1 LTLAFI
7 IRGIDAF
14 RIFALPLALVGRQL
28 PVLSTFTYVEYMEYG
43 NQHTAAASSALLL
56 VMIGL
61 TVGAYLWLAG
71 PDEVVR

>member
-1 LTLAFI
+1 
-7 IRGIDAF
+7 
-14 RIFALPLALVGRQL
+14 
-28 PVLSTFTYVEYMEYG
+28 VLSTFTYVEYMEYG